1 MGRPTNDCDIWP
13 AIRSAWN
20 KGQRA
25 RPGGRPAPDA
35 LRPRAEIW
43 LSLDLSVLPYDPGRC
58 LYRGLARVAGHPVC
72 LTRRLILGQVP
83 AAVPPR
89 TAGTAKLRR
98 VAVSPGLTE
107 GVRTEGAACR
117 TMAPGGL

>member
-43 LSLDLSVLPYDPGRC
+43 LSPDLSVLPYDPGRC

-72 LTRRLILGQVP
+72 LTPRLILGQVP
-83 AAVPPR
+83 AAVAPR
-89 TAGTAKLRR
+89 TAGTAKHPPGAVTPGPAQGRR
-98 VAVSPGLTE
+98 TAC
-107 GVRTEGAACR
+107 AAGWA
-117 TMAPGGL
+117 M